1 MSNMKNY
8 GLEKVN
14 VVLKF
19 SVRTTI
25 IELLNY
31 LKVNYK
37 YSRKGCKRLTRKG
50 KIVYFYVIQ

>member
-1 MSNMKNY
+1 MKNY

>member
-1 MSNMKNY
+1 MKNY
-8 GLEKVN
+8 GQENLI
-14 VVLKF
+14 LRLF
-19 SVRTTI
+19 FADRTTI

-37 YSRKGCKRLTRKG
+37 YSQKGSERLTRNG